1 MSRMCK
7 VNKIRRLKMIIK
19 SITSTIAALA
29 MLNSINSFALTYD
42 ENIDGDFSN
51 DDGVPTYIGELDIGT
66 NIVNGTTDWVDISNP
81 DTDIISFS
89 VLSGQSLTSLIVEY
103 TADLNF
109 EVFSSF
115 GRILSDDSF
124 SSIQNFT
131 IGEFDERGLGIII
144 PTGTDILTLAGLTQ
158 LSAGDYGINLS
169 GFHKISGEPFIDYSF
184 TMNVATVP
192 IPAAAWLF
200 GSGLIGLI
208 GLASRKKA

>member
-1 MSRMCK
+1 
-7 VNKIRRLKMIIK
+7 MIIK

-51 DDGVPTYIGELDIGT
+51 DDGVPTYIGELDVGT

-81 DTDIISFS
+81 DTDIFSFS